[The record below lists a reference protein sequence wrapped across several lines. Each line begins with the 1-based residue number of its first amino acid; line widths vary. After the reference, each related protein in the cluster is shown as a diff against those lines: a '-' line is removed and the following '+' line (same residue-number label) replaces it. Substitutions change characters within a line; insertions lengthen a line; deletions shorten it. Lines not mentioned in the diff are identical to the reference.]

1 MQAGPL
7 HAGWMNSVQENP
19 LNESLEATVSPAR
32 EHEGAHHLGVAGI
45 RKLPISTAV
54 FEKIEPVIRKAPHSL
69 LAKDVCL

>member
-19 LNESLEATVSPAR
+19 LNESLEATVSPGR

-45 RKLPISTAV
+45 GK
-54 FEKIEPVIRKAPHSL
+54 
-69 LAKDVCL
+69 